1 MISEQQVRVVPAVAA
16 QEQQLIGFL
25 AEEYGYRP
33 KDVTAIRILK
43 RSIDARQRQIYV
55 NLTVRVYLNEQPKDE
70 AYQPTDY
77 PDVSDAPQVIVVLPP
92 HTFFEMA
99 GVNYDDYLE
108 ELIAKE
114 KTVAENLGLPVIDA
128 RSFNE
133 GQADMFVDGIHFT
146 VDGYALLAETIYTQL
161 CAILQG

>member
-1 MISEQQVRVVPAVAA
+1 
-16 QEQQLIGFL
+16 
-25 AEEYGYRP
+25 
-33 KDVTAIRILK
+33 
-43 RSIDARQRQIYV
+43 
-55 NLTVRVYLNEQPKDE
+55 
-70 AYQPTDY
+70 
-77 PDVSDAPQVIVVLPP
+77 
-92 HTFFEMA
+92 MA